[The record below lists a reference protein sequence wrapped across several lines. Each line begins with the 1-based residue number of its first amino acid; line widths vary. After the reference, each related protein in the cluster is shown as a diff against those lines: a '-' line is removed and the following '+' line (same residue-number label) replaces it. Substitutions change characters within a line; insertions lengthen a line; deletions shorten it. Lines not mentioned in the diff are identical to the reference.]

1 MQRIAL
7 TPLAAFSALLLACG
21 APDSNQALEPAITEL
36 AVTSECQTLISSLQ
50 ASTVT
55 ASFTSEKDRTGLL
68 GKLDSA
74 SRALSVGKNADAVQ
88 KLTDFLNKV
97 TSLRNQ
103 GKLLSADADLLAAGA
118 QDAITCL
125 NLSL

>member
-1 MQRIAL
+1 MVSCPQRRELPAPFDCLGWIA
-7 TPLAAFSALLLACG
+7 ACR
-21 APDSNQALEPAITEL
+21 PRIVP
-36 AVTSECQTLISSLQ
+36 CQTLISSLR

-97 TSLRNQ
+97 TTLKTQ